1 MTAPLETHLF
11 IGSIKPLPPEGQSTG
26 IFKEP
31 LLEPAAIGPLGIAGD
46 RQADLRVHGG
56 PDKAV
61 HQYCADHYPRLA
73 AAFPRAAAPFV
84 PGSLGENLSV
94 AGLDETTV
102 CIGDRFRLGTALLEV
117 SQPRSPCWKIDAR
130 FGIASGRS
138 GLAYHIAQ
146 QSLTGWYYRVVE
158 AGTVHP
164 GDVLEQVGE
173 GAGHITLAALWNGW
187 HCLPAGS
194 AAPSPAWLRQVLA
207 TVPALPACWQKKLA
221 GRATWLE
228 ANRPRAD
235 QQPSTPPESSGG
247 TPPLW
252 HDRPH

>member
-61 HQYCADHYPRLA
+61 HQYCADHYPPLA

-158 AGTVHP
+158 AGTVRP

-194 AAPSPAWLRQVLA
+194 ADPSPAWLRQVLA
-207 TVPALPACWQKKLA
+207 TVPALPASWQKKLA
-221 GRATWLE
+221 ERATWLE
-228 ANRPRAD
+228 ANRPSAD